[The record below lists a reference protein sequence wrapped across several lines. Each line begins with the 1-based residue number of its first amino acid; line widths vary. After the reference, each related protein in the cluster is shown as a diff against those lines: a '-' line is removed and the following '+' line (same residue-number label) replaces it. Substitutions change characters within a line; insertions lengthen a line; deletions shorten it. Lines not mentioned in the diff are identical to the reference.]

1 MTVLL
6 ALFTV
11 TGLNK
16 IMALS
21 GYEVHAIS
29 AKEAT
34 DVIVR
39 NHYLHRRGPASWAF
53 GLFDDV
59 GSLVGVITY
68 GTPASPSLVKGI
80 AGEGEADHVT
90 ELTRLWIA
98 DITPKNAE
106 SFLIGNSL
114 KMLPEDKDI
123 VVSFAEI
130 RAGHVG
136 TVYQATNWLYT
147 GLSDRHVEW
156 QVDGVESSKHGR
168 HLFDEFG
175 GVDGAK
181 EALGNR
187 LVRTERPR
195 KHRYIFLRGSKW
207 RKKELLL
214 KLRYRPEPYP
224 SNTGQDVVA

>member
-1 MTVLL
+1 
-6 ALFTV
+6 
-11 TGLNK
+11 
-16 IMALS
+16 MALE

-34 DVIVR
+34 DVVVK
-39 NHYLHRRGPASWAF
+39 NHYLHRRGPASYCY
-53 GLFDDV
+53 GLFDAQ

-68 GTPASPSLVKGI
+68 GTPASPSLCKGV
-80 AGEGEADHVT
+80 AGPDEKDYVV

-114 KMLPEDKDI
+114 KLLPPEKNI
-123 VVSFAEI
+123 IVSFAEI

-175 GVDGAK
+175 GIEGAK
-181 EALGNR
+181 IALGER

-195 KHRYIFLRGSKW
+195 KHRYIILRGDKR
-207 RKKELLL
+207 RKRELLG
-214 KLRYRPEPYP
+214 KLRYQVQAYP
-224 SNTGQDVVA
+224 QATDEIPKDSTKGKP

>member
-1 MTVLL
+1 
-6 ALFTV
+6 
-11 TGLNK
+11 
-16 IMALS
+16 MALK
-21 GYEVHAIS
+21 GYEVHPIS
-29 AKEAT
+29 SKEAT
-34 DVIVR
+34 EVIVK
-39 NHYLHRRGPASWAF
+39 NHYLHRRGPASSCF
-53 GLFDDV
+53 GLFDEWC
-59 GSLVGVITY
+59 SLVGVITY

-80 AGEGEADHVT
+80 AGDDEAQHVT

-114 KMLPEDKDI
+114 RMLPPEKDI

-136 TVYQATNWLYT
+136 TVYQATNWIYT

-156 QVDGVESSKHGR
+156 HVDGVESSKHGR

-175 GVDGAK
+175 GVEGAK
-181 EALGNR
+181 KALGDR
-187 LVRTERPR
+187 MVRTERPR

-207 RKKELLL
+207 RKKELLS
-214 KLRYRPEPYP
+214 KLRYEPQPYP
-224 SNTGQDVVA
+224 VAERVSV

>member
-1 MTVLL
+1 
-6 ALFTV
+6 
-11 TGLNK
+11 
-16 IMALS
+16 MALE

-34 DVIVR
+34 DVVVK
-39 NHYLHRRGPASWAF
+39 NHYLHRRGPASYCY
-53 GLFDDV
+53 GLFDAQ

-68 GTPASPSLVKGI
+68 GTPASPSLCKGV
-80 AGEGEADHVT
+80 AGPDEKDHVI

-114 KMLPEDKDI
+114 KLLPADKDI
-123 VVSFAEI
+123 IVSFAEI

-156 QVDGVESSKHGR
+156 QVDGVESGKHGR

-175 GVDGAK
+175 GIEGAK
-181 EALGNR
+181 LAFGDR

-195 KHRYIFLRGSKW
+195 KHRYIFLRGDKW
-207 RKKELLL
+207 RRRKLLE
-214 KLRYRPEPYP
+214 KVRYQPRPYP
-224 SNTGQDVVA
+224 QASDIYVEGGTQ

>member
-1 MTVLL
+1 MTPS
-6 ALFTV
+6 TV
-11 TGLNK
+11 THALSTATGLSK
-16 IMALS
+16 SMALS
-21 GYEVHAIS
+21 GYEVHPMS
-29 AKEAT
+29 SKEAT
-34 DVIVR
+34 EVIVK
-39 NHYLHRRGPASWAF
+39 NHYLHRRGPASSCF
-53 GLFDDV
+53 GLFDDW

-68 GTPASPSLVKGI
+68 GTPASPSLCRGI
-80 AGEGEADHVT
+80 AGEDEASHVT

-106 SFLIGNSL
+106 SFLIGKSL
-114 KMLPEDKDI
+114 RMLPQEKDI

-136 TVYQATNWLYT
+136 TVYQATNWIYT

-175 GVDGAK
+175 GVEGAK
-181 EALGNR
+181 EALGDR

-195 KHRYIFLRGSKW
+195 KHRYVFLRGSKS
-207 RKKELLL
+207 RRKELLA
-214 KLRYRPEPYP
+214 KLRYEAQPYP
-224 SNTGQDVVA
+224 VGGG